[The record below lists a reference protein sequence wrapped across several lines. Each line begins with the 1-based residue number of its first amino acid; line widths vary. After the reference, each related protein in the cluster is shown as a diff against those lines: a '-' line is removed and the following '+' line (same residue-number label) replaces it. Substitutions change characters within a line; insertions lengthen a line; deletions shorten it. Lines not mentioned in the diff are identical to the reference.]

1 MTDVKNIFLKNIYYF
16 DVFSSKKY
24 LEKQPLLK
32 YQTRSNKH
40 TLINTKIKILKKKLK
55 EISESLCTKIQVY

>member
-32 YQTRSNKH
+32 YQTLSNKR
-40 TLINTKIKILKKKLK
+40 TLINTKIKI
-55 EISESLCTKIQVY
+55 